1 VYGRRHTECAY
12 YKQMIRRWL
21 YSAARLPAF
30 AVIGLVRVYQYTL
43 SPLIG
48 RQCRFHPTC
57 SNYMI
62 AAVEKHGALRGAWRG
77 MRRVARCHP
86 WHPGGVDLP

>member
-1 VYGRRHTECAY
+1 MTMLLTLSKLPTKAIIAVVR
-12 YKQMIRRWL
+12 L
-21 YSAARLPAF
+21 YQF
-30 AVIGLVRVYQYTL
+30 TL

-62 AAVEKHGALRGAWRG
+62 AAVEKYGAFRGSLKGLWRI
-77 MRRVARCHP
+77 ARCNP
-86 WHPGGVDLP
+86 FCRGGEDSP

>member
-1 VYGRRHTECAY
+1 
-12 YKQMIRRWL
+12 MIQL
-21 YSAARLPAF
+21 VSQLPALGLI
-30 AVIGLVRVYQYTL
+30 ALVRLYQYTL

-62 AAVEKHGALRGAWRG
+62 GAVEKYGALRGFFRG
-77 MRRVARCHP
+77 LRRIARCHP
-86 WHPGGVDLP
+86 WHMGGVDLP

>member
-1 VYGRRHTECAY
+1 MMR
-12 YKQMIRRWL
+12 IP
-21 YSAARLPAF
+21 AAALAF
-30 AVIGLVRVYQYTL
+30 ALSIPAITLIGLVRIYQYTL

-62 AAVEKHGALRGAWRG
+62 GAIEKYGALRGLGRG
-77 MRRVARCHP
+77 LRRIARCHP
-86 WHPGGVDLP
+86 WHPGGVDPP

>member
-1 VYGRRHTECAY
+1 
-12 YKQMIRRWL
+12 MISSSL
-21 YSAARLPAF
+21 HFVARLPAISLI
-30 AVIGLVRVYQYTL
+30 VLVRFYQYTL

-62 AAVEKHGALRGAWRG
+62 GAVEKYGAIRGTVRGLRRIS
-77 MRRVARCHP
+77 RCHP
-86 WHPGGVDLP
+86 WHAGGVDLP

>member
-1 VYGRRHTECAY
+1 VISRSLHFA
-12 YKQMIRRWL
+12 L
-21 YSAARLPAF
+21 RLPAL
-30 AVIGLVRVYQYTL
+30 ATICLVRIYQYTL

-62 AAVEKHGALRGAWRG
+62 AAVEKHGALRGAYHG
-77 MRRVARCHP
+77 VRRIARCHP
-86 WHPGGVDLP
+86 WHPGGLDLP

>member
-1 VYGRRHTECAY
+1 
-12 YKQMIRRWL
+12 MIRRSFQIVL
-21 YSAARLPAF
+21 HLPAKT
-30 AVIGLVRVYQYTL
+30 AIGLVRVYQYTL

-62 AAVEKHGALRGAWRG
+62 AAVEKYGALRGTWRG
-77 MRRVARCHP
+77 VRRIARCHP